1 MNVEKKYILDK
12 ETVARKIKRLAY
24 EIAERNYDTQLVYF
38 AAITDS
44 GIAVA
49 NLLMKELKEIS
60 NLYITLIEISLDKKN
75 PADVILSLNTDF
87 TNQTILLIDDVSN
100 SGQTMLYA
108 LRPFLQYHPRKIQT
122 LALVERTHKTFP
134 INIDYV
140 GMSVATTLEE
150 HIYVEFEKGV
160 ISGAYMY

>member
-12 ETVARKIKRLAY
+12 ETAARKITRLAY

-38 AAITDS
+38 AAITQS
-44 GIAVA
+44 GMAVA

-75 PADVILSLNTDF
+75 PADVILSMNTDF
-87 TNQTILLIDDVSN
+87 TGQTILLIDDVSN

-134 INIDYV
+134 VNIDYV

-150 HIYVEFEKGV
+150 HIYVEFEKRE

>member
-12 ETVARKIKRLAY
+12 ETAARKIKRLAY

-38 AAITDS
+38 GAITQS
-44 GIAVA
+44 GMAVA
-49 NLLMKELKEIS
+49 NLLMKELTDIS
-60 NLYITLIEISLDKKN
+60 NLYVKLLEITLDKKN
-75 PADVILSLNTDF
+75 PSEVVVNLKADY
-87 TNQTILLIDDVSN
+87 TNQTIILIDDVSN
-100 SGQTMLYA
+100 SGKTMLYA
-108 LRPFLQYHPRKIQT
+108 LRPFLEYHPRKIQT

-134 INIDYV
+134 VNIDYV

-150 HIYVEFEKGV
+150 HIYVEFEKGE

>member
-1 MNVEKKYILDK
+1 MNVEKKYILNK
-12 ETVARKIKRLAY
+12 ETAAHKIKRLAY

-38 AAITDS
+38 AAISQS
-44 GIAVA
+44 GMAVA
-49 NLLMKELKEIS
+49 RLLMNELKDIS
-60 NLYITLIEISLDKKN
+60 NLYVTLLEITLDKKN
-75 PADVILSLNTDF
+75 PTDVILSLKTDF

-108 LRPFLQYHPRKIQT
+108 LRPFLEYHPRKIQT

-150 HIYVEFEKGV
+150 HIYVEFEKGE

>member
-12 ETVARKIKRLAY
+12 ETAARKIKRLAY
-24 EIAERNYDTQLVYF
+24 EIAERNYDTQLVYL
-38 AAITDS
+38 AAITQS
-44 GIAVA
+44 GMAVA
-49 NLLMKELKEIS
+49 HLLMKELKEIS
-60 NLYITLIEISLDKKN
+60 NLYITLIEVSLDKKN
-75 PADVILSLNTDF
+75 PADVVMSLNTDF
-87 TNQTILLIDDVSN
+87 TGQTILLVDDVSN

-134 INIDYV
+134 VNIDYV
-140 GMSVATTLEE
+140 GMSVATTVEE
-150 HIYVEFEKGV
+150 HIYVEFEKGE

>member
-12 ETVARKIKRLAY
+12 ETAGRKIKRLAY

-38 AAITDS
+38 GAISES
-44 GIAVA
+44 GLAVA
-49 NLLMKELKEIS
+49 KLLVNELTQIS
-60 NLYITLIEISLDKKN
+60 NLYVTLLEISLDKKN
-75 PADVILSLNTDF
+75 PKDVILSLNTDL
-87 TNQTILLIDDVSN
+87 TNQTIILIDDVSN
-100 SGQTMLYA
+100 SGKTMLYA

-150 HIYVEFEKGV
+150 HIYVEFDKGE
-160 ISGAYMY
+160 IAGAYMY

>member
-1 MNVEKKYILDK
+1 MKVEKKYILDK